1 MSKMGKDGMST
12 KIKISTISDIIILL
26 YFCTILGDALN
37 LTLLNLITFSALI
50 FYFLSGARN
59 IRATVKSSYFL
70 WLAIFVLYVWV
81 GFIWAISESAV
92 FNMSKTLIKML
103 IMMFFIYAHTNSFE
117 KLCFRI
123 KQFLFANIFM
133 MIKVLLSFFSGKS
146 RLDAFPSGVG
156 LYFNSVAQILAFSI
170 ILTFWL
176 ILRQRA
182 TQYSKGTI
190 GYCIYIIAA
199 YSMIVWSGSRKSILM
214 PIVGLLIIIV
224 FGEFGIKKQV
234 RYFIM
239 AVLLGLA
246 AGYVVLSNDL
256 LSARFIDLFNTMFK
270 GAATDVS
277 EVERKYYRETAA
289 MLFMNNPIIGL
300 GADGFMSYLSK
311 IGYSH
316 VAYCHNNWLEVLSA
330 YGTIGGILYY
340 WYYIYAIIKLRRNRL
355 NFYRMGVVL
364 CSIVTVLF
372 AFEYGIVTYYFPM
385 YHVLFCFIAVFIK
398 CSKTFQVKDQYNE
411 E

>member
-103 IMMFFIYAHTNSFE
+103 IMMFFIYAHTDSFE

-146 RLDAFPSGVG
+146 RLDG
-156 LYFNSVAQILAFSI
+156 LQRYLLA
-170 ILTFWL
+170 
-176 ILRQRA
+176 
-182 TQYSKGTI
+182 
-190 GYCIYIIAA
+190 
-199 YSMIVWSGSRKSILM
+199 
-214 PIVGLLIIIV
+214 
-224 FGEFGIKKQV
+224 
-234 RYFIM
+234 
-239 AVLLGLA
+239 
-246 AGYVVLSNDL
+246 
-256 LSARFIDLFNTMFK
+256 
-270 GAATDVS
+270 
-277 EVERKYYRETAA
+277 
-289 MLFMNNPIIGL
+289 
-300 GADGFMSYLSK
+300 
-311 IGYSH
+311 
-316 VAYCHNNWLEVLSA
+316 
-330 YGTIGGILYY
+330 
-340 WYYIYAIIKLRRNRL
+340 
-355 NFYRMGVVL
+355 
-364 CSIVTVLF
+364 
-372 AFEYGIVTYYFPM
+372 
-385 YHVLFCFIAVFIK
+385 K
-398 CSKTFQVKDQYNE
+398 CN
-411 E
+411 